1 MDSETLL
8 EVATSVKRLKMFPYF
23 DVAHYLLMCLTVKE
37 DAYPPQF
44 TGRSATIRIVL
55 IIASLA
61 VHWAQLCRYMHS
73 DSASPKHV

>member
-23 DVAHYLLMCLTVKE
+23 DVAHYILMCLTVKE

-44 TGRSATIRIVL
+44 TGRR
-55 IIASLA
+55 
-61 VHWAQLCRYMHS
+61 R
-73 DSASPKHV
+73 HVSSVYK